1 MNVSTRSIESAR
13 VVLARPDL
21 AAKVAACELA
31 GVEPKFEDFEG
42 TEYEALRKVISLNL
56 HRRHLNESQR
66 AMVGARIATLGPGG
80 DQRSDHSANWRNGMT
95 AAEASETLNVST
107 RSIER
112 ARVVL
117 AHPEI
122 AAQVDAGELKVSA
135 AAKLARPAERLII
148 NME

>member
-1 MNVSTRSIESAR
+1 MRFQGLILDGRNRF
-13 VVLARPDL
+13 
-21 AAKVAACELA
+21 AACELA

-95 AAEASETLNVST
+95 AAEASDRAPNYQYGVTNAEFSVT
-107 RSIER
+107 RR
-112 ARVVL
+112 AG
-117 AHPEI
+117 
-122 AAQVDAGELKVSA
+122 AAS
-135 AAKLARPAERLII
+135 RRLC
-148 NME
+148 